1 MIDIKAFTEEDGT
14 AVKIKELNGSINEI
28 IEETAATVATIVMN
42 IYMQRGPEDIRPK
55 EYEAFIMQEM
65 IKRIKEAVKQIQTGE
80 KELKEQPKKKCKTIG
95 DIIEARNNGIDIQP
109 DDEKKGFLN

>member
-1 MIDIKAFTEEDGT
+1 MIDIKAFIGEDGT
-14 AVKIKELNGSINEI
+14 AVKIKELNGSIDKI
-28 IEETAATVATIVMN
+28 INETAAIVATIVMK
-42 IYMQRGPEDIRPK
+42 IYQQGGPEYIRPK
-55 EYEAFIMQEM
+55 EYEAFVMQEM

-80 KELKEQPKKKCKTIG
+80 KELKEEPKKKCKTIR

>member
-14 AVKIKELNGSINEI
+14 AVKIKELNGSIDKI
-28 IEETAATVATIVMN
+28 IDETAAIVATIVMN
-42 IYMQRGPEDIRPK
+42 IYEQGGPQDIRPK

-65 IKRIKEAVKQIQTGE
+65 TKRIKEAVKQLQTGE
-80 KELKEQPKKKCKTIG
+80 AELKEQPKKKCKTLR